1 MPNPSLLNKETI
13 DSILE
18 LTGGEDVILVELF
31 QSFLKDAKELSEG
44 IKFAADCSDWGKLQF
59 DVHTLKGLCGTIGA
73 LSLLEVCS
81 VLDDNLKIGNT
92 KSASELANQAVMIY
106 KELVEHITINYKIK
120 YEA

>member
-1 MPNPSLLNKETI
+1 MPVPSLINKKTI

-44 IKFAADCSDWGKLQF
+44 IKFAADCSDWEKLRF

-73 LSLLEVCS
+73 MSLLEVCS

>member
-1 MPNPSLLNKETI
+1 MPVPSLLNKKTI

-44 IKFAADCSDWGKLQF
+44 IKFAADCSDWEKLRF

-73 LSLLEVCS
+73 MSLLEVCS